1 MAETSN
7 EEKTEAPSQKRRED
21 ARKEGQVAFSKEIS
35 AVALLGGFL
44 LLFYFT
50 GPMIISSYQESFRFA
65 FLNLTVS
72 EFDIPLIQ
80 DYVNVFMSST
90 IIIAVPFFV
99 TALVVGV
106 MASVAQ
112 VGFHLTLKP
121 LQPKLEKLS
130 PLKGIGRVFSKQAF
144 NELLKSLFKMGVIG
158 YIGYYTFT
166 NSLDQMQKLIDSDS
180 KVMLANAAAIIGSFV
195 FRLFIAFLL
204 LAIFDY
210 LFQRWDLEQKLKM
223 SKQEIK
229 EEHKQT
235 EGDPTLKA
243 RIRQIQQQLSQARM
257 MQEVP
262 EADVVISNPTHFA
275 IALKYDRE
283 YMQAPQVMAK
293 GMDFVALRIIEIA
306 GENNIFV
313 YQEPAVARALYF
325 QVEIGDNVPEELYKA
340 VAEILAFVYR
350 TKNKRKGS
358 PRKPIQ

>member
-1 MAETSN
+1 MAETST
-7 EEKTEAPSQKRRED
+7 EEKTEAPTQKRRED

-35 AVALLGGFL
+35 AVALLGSFL
-44 LLFYFT
+44 LLFYFI
-50 GPMIISSYQESFRFA
+50 GPLIVQSYLESFRFA
-65 FLNLTVS
+65 FQNLTNA
-72 EFDIPLIQ
+72 EFNIPLIQ
-80 DYVNVFMSST
+80 EYVNVFLNST
-90 IIIAVPFFV
+90 LVIAIPFFL
-99 TALVVGV
+99 TAIVVGV
-106 MASVAQ
+106 MASIAQ

-130 PLKGIGRVFSKQAF
+130 PIRGFGRVFSKQAF
-144 NELLKSLFKMGVIG
+144 NELIKSLFKMSVIG
-158 YIGYYTFT
+158 YIGYYTFST
-166 NSLDQMQKLIDSDS
+166 SLDHMHRLIDSDS
-180 KVMLANAAAIIGSFV
+180 KVILANTATIIGSFL
-195 FRLFIAFLL
+195 FRLFVAFVI

-223 SKQEIK
+223 SKQELK
-229 EEHKQT
+229 EEQKQT

-283 YMQAPQVMAK
+283 FMQAPQVVAK
-293 GMDFVALRIIEIA
+293 GMDFIALRIIEIA
-306 GENNIFV
+306 GENSIFV

-325 QVEIGDNVPEELYKA
+325 QVEIGDNIPEELYKA

-350 TKNKRKGS
+350 TKRNR
-358 PRKPIQ
+358 